1 MTWDKVVPMSNSART
16 ASIAA
21 VSLVCAA
28 VLSVGITHVV
38 VWVLEEGFRTG
49 LRTAFL
55 GDHHRYWGLLI
66 VATVMVL
73 GIAIVRSDGQS
84 LKQSAP
90 TVRTVGVVLVALLVL
105 TVGGLLLL
113 ENVETLVAGQHALAG
128 FGPLRP
134 LLTPGGVVALIG
146 TSAVLAFLIAPVLK
160 RTRPSYESVLTSSY
174 VSLATDVYGATF
186 RHEEWAERFF
196 ADVLRGLPMPDSDGP
211 IRVLECGTGS
221 GFWLTQVDRLERSAR
236 PFSLRGFDLSRDMIE
251 QARQRQELQSIGAD
265 LSVGDLLDDAAY
277 QHEDGDDYGLV
288 FAYDVVQQLPR
299 RLQPHA
305 VEAMFKHVTPGG
317 WLVIFDHDA
326 ASRYGRSMGAK
337 KWLRRHLGVPLVPKH
352 YVNASYPYL
361 GRLRAL
367 LLRMG
372 AIDVAARVEEQGRHR
387 ALVARKPAH
396 VGLREGAPT
405 RPG

>member
-1 MTWDKVVPMSNSART
+1 M
-16 ASIAA
+16 
-21 VSLVCAA
+21 SLVCAA
-28 VLSVGITHVV
+28 ILSVGITHAV
-38 VWVLEEGFRTG
+38 VWILEEGFRTG

-55 GDHHRYWGLLI
+55 GDHHRYWGILI
-66 VATVMVL
+66 VATAVVL
-73 GIAIVRSDGQS
+73 GIALVRAGGPS

-90 TVRTVGVVLVALLVL
+90 TVRAVAALLVALVVL

-113 ENVETLVAGQHALAG
+113 ENLEALAAGHHALAG

-134 LLTPGGVVALIG
+134 LLTPGGMIALIG
-146 TSAVLAFLIAPVLK
+146 TSAVLAFLIAPAL
-160 RTRPSYESVLTSSY
+160 RRSPPSYESVLTSSY
-174 VSLATDVYGATF
+174 ASLATDVYGATF
-186 RHEEWAERFF
+186 RHDQWAERFF
-196 ADVLRGLPMPDSDGP
+196 ADVLQGLPMPDSDGP

-221 GFWLTQVDRLERSAR
+221 GFWLTQIHRLERSAR

-251 QARQRQELQSIGAD
+251 QARQRQELQNTGAN
-265 LSVGDLLDDAAY
+265 LSVGDVLDDAAY
-277 QHEDGDDYGLV
+277 QHEEGDDFELV

-305 VEAMFKHVTPGG
+305 VDTMFKHVTPGG

-326 ASRYGRSMGAK
+326 ASRYGRTMGAK
-337 KWLRRHLGVPLVPKH
+337 KWLRRHLGVPLVPRH

-367 LLRMG
+367 LISRG
-372 AIDVAARVEEQGRHR
+372 AIDVEARVEEQGRHR
-387 ALVARKPAH
+387 ALVARKPAP

-405 RPG
+405 RRG